1 MNSIRKISNVTYAA
15 TEIWCLSFFWHWE
28 ILCSSSVSCC
38 LNKKFVHRKGSL
50 LKGERLYKMWI
61 PESRFEVVL
70 MSVDHSCTAKMN
82 ILANSFYRRK
92 WKIFSSLM
100 FYISLINSPL
110 PCCHCLALMNLNKL
124 TFSLADKYL
133 SNPAKE
139 RQFSLTQ
146 LITSHLY
153 VFCGW
158 IILSQGWNNIPSH
171 CKQLLGNPTLMLLFC
186 VGFFFF

>member
-1 MNSIRKISNVTYAA
+1 
-15 TEIWCLSFFWHWE
+15 
-28 ILCSSSVSCC
+28 
-38 LNKKFVHRKGSL
+38 
-50 LKGERLYKMWI
+50 MWI
-61 PESRFEVVL
+61 PKSRFEVVL
-70 MSVDHSCTAKMN
+70 MIADHSCRAKMN
-82 ILANSFYRRK
+82 ILLKSFYRQK
-92 WKIFSSLM
+92 WKIFSPLL

-158 IILSQGWNNIPSH
+158 TILSEGWNNILSH
-171 CKQLLGNPTLMLLFC
+171 CKQLLCNPTLVLLLCAGYLFSDWGC
-186 VGFFFF
+186 VCSCCLCCFSYFICPLFSSSRDW